1 MAVRLFTVVMCAS
14 ALLGLGCGRNI
25 QTQEAIRRGVI
36 DHLSKRSGL
45 DVNSM
50 QIEVSSVNFRA
61 NEADAVISFRPKG
74 VTDPGAGMQMMY
86 TLERKGNQWVVKSKA
101 GAGGGAP
108 HGAGMSMPGG
118 EMPAGHPP
126 VPAAPE
132 TGKKK

>member
-1 MAVRLFTVVMCAS
+1 M
-14 ALLGLGCGRNI
+14 LGLGCGRNI

-74 VTDPGAGMQMMY
+74 STDPGAGMQMMY

-108 HGAGMSMPGG
+108 HGAGMSAPGG
-118 EMPAGHPP
+118 ELPSGHPP
-126 VPAAPE
+126 VAPAPE

>member
-1 MAVRLFTVVMCAS
+1 M
-14 ALLGLGCGRNI
+14 LGLGCGRNI

-74 VTDPGAGMQMMY
+74 AADPGAGMQMMY

-101 GAGGGAP
+101 GAGGAAP
-108 HGAGMSMPGG
+108 HGAGMSTPGS
-118 EMPAGHPP
+118 EVPAGHPP
-126 VPAAPE
+126 VAPAPE